1 MSSLEK
7 GISNTTKK
15 KKRKKE
21 ISTKPKQKSRTAFAD
36 RGSRWST
43 VEHSVL

>member
-15 KKRKKE
+15 KKKKE